1 MENKDEIW
9 WQNVLAKCSE
19 YEISQERL
27 ATFSGISRRHFIR
40 LKKGE
45 NVLTEPLKAKIEKAL
60 KQLNPDAP
68 LNLMIDY
75 VRIRF
80 PTTDICRVVNNI
92 MKLGMIHMIH
102 EDIAHNGYDECYCM
116 GDITISVSQ
125 DIKLGCLIEMKGKG
139 CRQFEGILEAQERNW
154 YDFFLLS
161 LNEGG
166 KFKRLDL
173 AINDVYGI
181 LDIGRLTEKWER
193 KECISKFDNY
203 NYYRSGKAAYKDEKE
218 CMGETLYIGSRK
230 SEIYFCIYA
239 KDYEQF
245 IRNGTPMDEAPVK
258 NRFEIRLKNER
269 AKIAVSDLLTY
280 RDAEHTAFSIINSY
294 VRFIDIDNSCCDEEV
309 LDSQWEYFIGE
320 NREKL
325 KLTTA
330 PANISFEKTLN
341 WLSRQVAPS
350 IKLVNEF
357 DMLNGTD
364 YMEQIYKEARLSK
377 KHLRLLEQASLPIGE
392 LISDEK

>member
-1 MENKDEIW
+1 MENTQETW
-9 WQNVLAKCSE
+9 WQDVLAKCSD
-19 YEISQERL
+19 YGISQKRL
-27 ATFSGISRRHFIR
+27 ATFAGISIRHFIR

-45 NVLTEPLKAKIEKAL
+45 NVLTKPLKAAIDKAL
-60 KQLNPDAP
+60 KKLNPNAP
-68 LNLMIDY
+68 LNLIIDY

-80 PTTDICRVVNNI
+80 PTTDVCHVVNKI
-92 MKLGMIHMIH
+92 MKLGITHMIH
-102 EDIAHNGYDECYCM
+102 EDYAHNGYEESYCL

-125 DIKLGCLIEMKGKG
+125 NIKLGCLIEMKGAG

-181 LDIGRLTEKWER
+181 LDIGELTRKWEN
-193 KECISKFDNY
+193 KECVSKFGSY
-203 NYYRSGKAAYKDEKE
+203 NYYRSGKAAYKDEKD

-245 IRNGTPMDEAPVK
+245 IKHGIPMEEAPVK

-269 AKIAVSDLLTY
+269 AYIAVDDLLTY
-280 RDAEHTAFSIINSY
+280 RDAEHTAFEIINNY
-294 VRFIDIDNSCCDEEV
+294 VRFLDFKNPDCDEET
-309 LDSQWEYFIGE
+309 LDPTWEYFIGE
-320 NREKL
+320 YREKL

-330 PANISFEKTLN
+330 PAKISMVKKLN
-341 WLSRQVAPS
+341 WLSHQVAPS
-350 IKLVNEF
+350 IKMVKEL
-357 DMLNGTD
+357 DTINGTN
-364 YMEQIYKEARLSK
+364 YMEQIYEDAKLSE
-377 KHLRLLEQASLPIGE
+377 KHLKLLEQASLSAKE
-392 LISDEK
+392 LIFEEE

>member
-1 MENKDEIW
+1 MEYKDDIW
-9 WQNVLAKCSE
+9 WQDILAKCSE
-19 YEISQERL
+19 YGISQERL

-45 NVLTEPLKAKIEKAL
+45 SVLSESLKATIESSLRK
-60 KQLNPDAP
+60 LNPDAP
-68 LNLMIDY
+68 LNLIIDY

-80 PTTDICRVVNNI
+80 PTTDICHVVNDI
-92 MKLGMIHMIH
+92 MKLGIIHMIY
-102 EDIAHNGYDECYCM
+102 EDFAHNGYDERYCL
-116 GDITISVSQ
+116 GEITVSVSQ
-125 DIKLGCLIEMKGKG
+125 NIKLGCLVEMKGTG
-139 CRQFEGILEAQERNW
+139 CRQFEGILEAQKRNW

-161 LNEGG
+161 LNEEG

-181 LDIGRLTEKWER
+181 LDIGELTRKWENN
-193 KECISKFDNY
+193 ECVSKFGNY
-203 NYYRSGKAAYKDEKE
+203 NYYRSGKSAYRDEKD

-245 IRNGTPMDEAPVK
+245 VKKGTPIEEAPVK

-269 AKIAVSDLLTY
+269 AENAVDDLLTY
-280 RDAEHTAFSIINSY
+280 RDAERTAFSIINNY
-294 VRFIDIDNSCCDEEV
+294 VRFIDISNPDCEEEV
-309 LDSQWEYFIGE
+309 PDPLWEYFIGE

-330 PANISFEKTLN
+330 PATISLEKTLN
-341 WLSRQVAPS
+341 WLSHQVAPS
-350 IKLVNEF
+350 IKMVNEL
-357 DMLNGTD
+357 DNINGTN
-364 YMEQIYKEARLSK
+364 YMEQILKEARLSE
-377 KHLRLLEQASLPIGE
+377 KHRKLLEQASLPIE
-392 LISDEK
+392 EIIKE